1 MPFDPAEASSHAI
14 RRDEPSVGVTGDALH
29 AHCRAL
35 FAVCRSITG
44 PGVRATLGYI
54 AERIPLAI
62 REVPSG
68 TPVLDWAVPQEW
80 TPRSAWIR
88 RLDGETVVDF
98 SRHSLHLLQY
108 SKAVDRVVPVEEL
121 QRHLHSLPEQPDLI
135 PYRTAYYNETWGF
148 CLPHRLRESLRDPFY
163 RVHIDADLAPGALS
177 YGECVLPGERAE
189 EVLIS
194 VHCCH
199 PSLAN
204 DNLSGLSLALEL
216 ARALAGRERRFTWR
230 FLFIPGTIGSL
241 AWLAANRDKVE
252 RIRHGL
258 VLSCLGDGGS
268 FHYKASRRGDAAI
281 DRIAAH
287 VLKHEDAGN
296 RVLPFIPY
304 GYDERQYCSPG
315 FDLPVGCLMR
325 SPNGTFPEYH
335 TSADNLDFVRPEH
348 LARSYAAL
356 ERIASVIEGD
366 ALLRS
371 TAPYGEPQLGRRGL
385 YAAIGGTGPGGT
397 ERGFD
402 QMTLLW
408 VLNLADG
415 RHTLLDM
422 AERAGQPF
430 AAVRAAADAATAAG
444 LLVPAIAASGF
455 PESVLM
461 RDAAE

>member
-1 MPFDPAEASSHAI
+1 VPSQEVRREGPPA
-14 RRDEPSVGVTGDALH
+14 RVTGEALH

-35 FAVCRSITG
+35 YSVCRSITG
-44 PGVRATLGYI
+44 PGLRTTLGYV
-54 AERIPLAI
+54 AERLPLAI

-68 TPVLDWAVPQEW
+68 TPVLDWTVPREW
-80 TPRSAWIR
+80 TPRSACISS
-88 RLDGETVVDF
+88 LTGETVVDF
-98 SRHSLHLLQY
+98 ARHSLHLLQY
-108 SKAVDRVVPVEEL
+108 SKAVDRLVSNEEL

-135 PYRTAYYNETWGF
+135 PYRTAYYSDTWGF
-148 CLPHRLRESLRDPFY
+148 CLPHRLRETMTDASY
-163 RVHIDADLAPGALS
+163 RVRIDADLAPGALS
-177 YGECVLPGERAE
+177 YGECVLPGESAD

-199 PSLAN
+199 PSLVN

-216 ARALAGRERRFTWR
+216 SRVLEVRKRRLTWR

-241 AWLAANRDKVE
+241 AWLAANRDGAVR

-258 VLSCLGDGGS
+258 VLSCLGDGGV
-268 FHYKASRRGDAAI
+268 FHYKASRRGDAPI

-287 VLKHEDAGN
+287 VLRHEDRGN
-296 RVLPFIPY
+296 QLLPFIPY

-335 TSADNLDFVRPEH
+335 TSADDLDFVRPEH
-348 LARSYAAL
+348 LARSFAVL
-356 ERIASVIEGD
+356 ERIADVIEGD

-371 TAPYGEPQLGRRGL
+371 TSPYGEPQLGRRGL

-397 ERGFD
+397 VRGFD

-415 RHTLLDM
+415 RHTLFDM

-430 AAVRAAADAATAAG
+430 ATVRAAADAAIAAG
-444 LLVPAIAASGF
+444 LLVPAVTASGS
-455 PESVLM
+455 PESISA
-461 RDAAE
+461 RDAAG

>member
-1 MPFDPAEASSHAI
+1 M
-14 RRDEPSVGVTGDALH
+14 TGEALH

-35 FAVCRSITG
+35 FPICRSITG
-44 PGVRATLGYI
+44 PGLRATLGYV
-54 AERIPLAI
+54 AERIPLSM

-68 TPVLDWAVPQEW
+68 TPALDWTVPREW
-80 TPRSAWIR
+80 TPRSASIR
-88 RLDGETVVDF
+88 RMDGETVVDF
-98 SRHSLHLLQY
+98 ARHSLHLLQY
-108 SKAVDRVVPVEEL
+108 SQAVDRVVPVEEL
-121 QRHLHSLPEQPDLI
+121 QRHLHSLPDRPDLI
-135 PYRTAYYNETWGF
+135 PYRTAYYSETWGF
-148 CLPHRLRESLRDPFY
+148 CVPHRLREGLRDSSY
-163 RVHIDADLAPGALS
+163 RVRIDADLAPGALS
-177 YGECVLPGERAE
+177 YGECALPGELAD

-204 DNLSGLSLALEL
+204 DNLSGLSVALEL
-216 ARALAGRERRFTWR
+216 ARALAARPRRRFTWR

-241 AWLAANRDKVE
+241 AWLAANRGAAE

-258 VLSCLGDGGS
+258 VLSCLGDGGA

-287 VLKHEDAGN
+287 VLRHEDPGN
-296 RVLPFIPY
+296 QLLSFTPY

-356 ERIASVIEGD
+356 ERIAEVIEGD

-371 TAPYGEPQLGRRGL
+371 TAPFGEPQLGRRGL
-385 YAAIGGTGPGGT
+385 YAPIGGTGPSGT
-397 ERGFD
+397 GRGFD

-422 AERAGQPF
+422 AERADRPF
-430 AAVRAAADAATAAG
+430 AEIRAAADAAIAAG
-444 LLVPAIAASGF
+444 LLVPAPGGI
-455 PESVLM
+455 ESFDGAHPVEGAM
-461 RDAAE
+461 RQTTRRRGA